1 MRPTSAL
8 GEAAHDNL
16 RFIRDTMER
25 ASSFTAVP
33 GWGGVAMGM
42 TALAAA
48 AVASRMRTSAQWL
61 GVWFAEAVVA
71 FSIALLTIVR
81 KARRADMPLFAGPA
95 RRFLLTLSP
104 PLIAGALITIGL
116 DRAGRADLLPGI
128 WLLLY
133 GTAVVTG
140 GAFAVR
146 VVPAM
151 GLAFMLVGAAAL
163 LSPVSWGTGYLAA
176 GFGGLQIAFGWI
188 IARRHGG

>member
-1 MRPTSAL
+1 
-8 GEAAHDNL
+8 
-16 RFIRDTMER
+16 
-25 ASSFTAVP
+25 
-33 GWGGVAMGM
+33 MGM